1 MPAAQLSSRDDA
13 AALRGGLRPL
23 LEPRSLAIVGASD
36 RQGAQW
42 ALVENAKRGG
52 VEVWPVN
59 PSRAEVLGL
68 RCHPSVAAL
77 PGAPDV
83 VLLAVGHER
92 VEQAFA
98 DAVEAGCRTFVLP
111 GLGNEAGHAG
121 PPVAAAIAARAAETG
136 AAVLGPNCMGI
147 AIPCGASCWLGTL
160 PQTFSPG
167 RVAVVTQSGS
177 TGEALTAL
185 GPRIGFRCVISS
197 GAEMIRD
204 ASDFCALLA
213 ADDETRVVG
222 LFLET
227 VRRPAAFAHA
237 LELLA
242 EAGKPVVCLK
252 VGRSRAGARA
262 TVAHT
267 GAIAGSSRAFSA
279 VLRRFGA
286 LEIDDFPELVETLEV
301 LGRRRVVRG
310 TRIAA
315 ISESGGEAALLADAA
330 EAAGIPFAPLQPALA
345 DALRAEF
352 PNYRSPDNPLDAWA
366 VDAVEKVF
374 PRSLELL
381 ARSGEFDILVAQ
393 VDHSQFR
400 GSWEQDWT
408 QLIVRALADAVEDTD
423 VFPAVTTIQT
433 ADALPALAALAREL
447 DLPLLRGSG
456 AAIRA
461 LARVALRR
469 PPVAVDPE
477 PASPVDV
484 SDLLAADG
492 PQPEHDSA
500 SVLERYGIA
509 FPPRRRASSPEEAAE
524 AAAALGF
531 PVVVKVDGPAHKG
544 AGVVLGVASP
554 EAAAE
559 HAARLGGRVLVAR
572 QVEPGAEA
580 LCGVARDPDFGPLV
594 TVGIG
599 GAAAEALSLAAV
611 ALAPLD
617 RRTALELVDEAPGL
631 AAGASPAAREAL
643 AAILV
648 ALGRLALEHPE
659 VAEIDLNPVIL
670 RDDGAVAVDALVV
683 VDRGGS
689 E

>member
-1 MPAAQLSSRDDA
+1 LSYRDDA

-23 LEPRSLAIVGASD
+23 LEPRSLALVGASD

-147 AIPCGASCWLGTL
+147 AIPGGASCWLGTL

-167 RVAVVTQSGS
+167 RVAVVTQS
-177 TGEALTAL
+177 
-185 GPRIGFRCVISS
+185 
-197 GAEMIRD
+197 
-204 ASDFCALLA
+204 
-213 ADDETRVVG
+213 
-222 LFLET
+222 
-227 VRRPAAFAHA
+227 
-237 LELLA
+237 
-242 EAGKPVVCLK
+242 
-252 VGRSRAGARA
+252 
-262 TVAHT
+262 
-267 GAIAGSSRAFSA
+267 GSSRAFSA

-408 QLIVRALADAVEDTD
+408 QLIVRALADAV
-423 VFPAVTTIQT
+423 
-433 ADALPALAALAREL
+433 
-447 DLPLLRGSG
+447 
-456 AAIRA
+456 
-461 LARVALRR
+461 
-469 PPVAVDPE
+469 
-477 PASPVDV
+477 
-484 SDLLAADG
+484 
-492 PQPEHDSA
+492 
-500 SVLERYGIA
+500 
-509 FPPRRRASSPEEAAE
+509 
-524 AAAALGF
+524 
-531 PVVVKVDGPAHKG
+531 
-544 AGVVLGVASP
+544 
-554 EAAAE
+554 
-559 HAARLGGRVLVAR
+559 
-572 QVEPGAEA
+572 
-580 LCGVARDPDFGPLV
+580 
-594 TVGIG
+594 
-599 GAAAEALSLAAV
+599 
-611 ALAPLD
+611 
-617 RRTALELVDEAPGL
+617 
-631 AAGASPAAREAL
+631 
-643 AAILV
+643 
-648 ALGRLALEHPE
+648 
-659 VAEIDLNPVIL
+659 
-670 RDDGAVAVDALVV
+670 
-683 VDRGGS
+683 
-689 E
+689 